1 MSSTRSGG
9 LAERPARWRS
19 LYDFMV
25 PSVGRLTSQRSILW
39 TTHRMPR
46 MPGGEGGK
54 AKGRLSCS
62 RVISLWW
69 LKDPMVLS
77 MCKESWS
84 IFLLLLR
91 GGCPDTGILRSRPRI
106 LGYCERFPCEIWR
119 SDDTSIL
126 RVGTAD
132 TSILVLTHPVS
143 ITVLDPRRRS
153 IPVSQS

>member
-1 MSSTRSGG
+1 MSIRSRLPRAYPYYIVFGSNP
-9 LAERPARWRS
+9 PAVHYTIYFAFPLS
-19 LYDFMV
+19 L
-25 PSVGRLTSQRSILW
+25 VG
-39 TTHRMPR
+39 
-46 MPGGEGGK
+46 
-54 AKGRLSCS
+54 
-62 RVISLWW
+62 
-69 LKDPMVLS
+69 
-77 MCKESWS
+77 KESWS

-119 SDDTSIL
+119 SNNTSIL